1 MFLSRILKSGFLRP
15 GLIAGIILLAGCA
28 ASENKLAVPYVVE
41 LKASSTINRNDR
53 GIATPVKITVYELK
67 SSATFE
73 TADFFSL
80 QQNPQQVLGEQLLEI
95 SSVMLRP
102 GKTEVVRAM
111 GNIQAKS
118 LGVIAAFRDL
128 NNSQWRMLIPLPEA
142 ETTNLYKFWHFS
154 PGEARIVIDVD
165 EKSINL
171 NRNAKSD

>member
-1 MFLSRILKSGFLRP
+1 MLLYFLRL
-15 GLIAGIILLAGCA
+15 GMVACLVLLAGCA

-41 LKASSTINRNDR
+41 LRASDTVNRNAR
-53 GIATPVKITVYELK
+53 GVATPVKITVYELK
-67 SSATFE
+67 SSTAFE
-73 TADFFSL
+73 TSDFFTL

-102 GKTEVVRAM
+102 GQTEKVRAM

-118 LGVIAAFRDL
+118 LGVVAAFRDL

-165 EKSINL
+165 EKSISL

>member
-1 MFLSRILKSGFLRP
+1 MFLARLLKSVLLRL
-15 GLIAGIILLAGCA
+15 GMVTCFALLAGCA

-41 LKASSTINRNDR
+41 LTASSTINRNDR
-53 GIATPVKITVYELK
+53 GVATPVKITVYELK
-67 SSATFE
+67 SSTAFE

-102 GKTEVVRAM
+102 GKTELVRAM

-128 NNSQWRMLIPLPEA
+128 NNSQWRMLISLPEA

-165 EKSINL
+165 EKSISL